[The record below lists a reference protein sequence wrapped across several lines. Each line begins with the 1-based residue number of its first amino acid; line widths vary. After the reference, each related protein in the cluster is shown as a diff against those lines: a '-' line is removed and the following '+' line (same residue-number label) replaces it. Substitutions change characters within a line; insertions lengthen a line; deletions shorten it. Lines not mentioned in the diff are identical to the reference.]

1 MEILAHRGFWR
12 EKKEQNSLASLAKAF
27 EMGFGIETDLRDGGG
42 GGNLLLSHDIPTSL
56 SEKAGEFFQ
65 FYHAHSFHF
74 PLALNIKADGLQKH
88 LLEFI
93 KRYEI
98 KNYFVFDMSVP
109 DALLYL
115 KDGFKVFT
123 RQSEYEK
130 EPSFYED
137 ACGVWLDEFHMHYI
151 DEKLILEHL
160 ENGKQIAIVSP
171 DLHKRS
177 YEKEWE
183 EYKKIITKHK
193 LYGKIMLCTDKV
205 LEAKEFFND

>member
-1 MEILAHRGFWR
+1 MIEILAHRGFWR
-12 EKKEQNSLASLAKAF
+12 EKEEQNTLASLVKAF
-27 EMGFGIETDLRDGGG
+27 DMGFGIETDLRDGEGK
-42 GGNLLLSHDIPTSL
+42 LLLSHDIVTSL
-56 SEKAGEFFQ
+56 SERVEELFKIYQ
-65 FYHAHSFHF
+65 KHSFKF
-74 PLALNIKADGLQKH
+74 SLALNIKADGLQT
-88 LLEFI
+88 LLLTLI

-98 KNYFVFDMSVP
+98 ENYFVFDMSIP

-115 KDGFKVFT
+115 KDDFKVFT

-130 EPSFYED
+130 EPSFYEE
-137 ACGVWLDEFHMHYI
+137 ACGVWLDEFHTHYI